1 MVLLLLL
8 QGLLLLLHKACYA
21 SRSRNRVLCLL
32 LLLLLSDQLGLLS
45 LRCRSLWRSLRLLL
59 GVWLGGLTR
68 VGYLVL
74 R

>member
-32 LLLLLSDQLGLLS
+32 LLLGDQLGLLG
-45 LRCRSLWRSLRLLL
+45 LCCRSLWRSLRLLL
-59 GVWLGGLTR
+59 GVWLGCLTR